1 MAPEPTTGG
10 GAVLGQ
16 RKVAQRA
23 AIMAVGVGLLAAG
36 CRTDREITRPEPEPV
51 TQELV
56 TAALLTA
63 ADAPGY
69 TAADG
74 GTPIDTEMVSE
85 HECDDAIADL
95 EPEETAT
102 ADFTGTGTRL
112 TSTVAWFPGAGGD
125 VDRLYRDVAED
136 CKEVVVTSEE
146 ISVRTSELDYGV
158 LSDDTLA
165 LKFEL
170 ELPTGAIEERDLI
183 IMREGN
189 LVSVVRLTGPRPSNK
204 ELLDSVVRVA
214 LGRLGRLADDT
225 EGRA

>member
-1 MAPEPTTGG
+1 
-10 GAVLGQ
+10 
-16 RKVAQRA
+16 
-23 AIMAVGVGLLAAG
+23 
-36 CRTDREITRPEPEPV
+36 
-51 TQELV
+51 
-56 TAALLTA
+56 
-63 ADAPGY
+63 
-69 TAADG
+69 
-74 GTPIDTEMVSE
+74 
-85 HECDDAIADL
+85 
-95 EPEETAT
+95 
-102 ADFTGTGTRL
+102 
-112 TSTVAWFPGAGGD
+112 
-125 VDRLYRDVAED
+125 
-136 CKEVVVTSEE
+136 
-146 ISVRTSELDYGV
+146 VRTSELDYGV